1 VDQSESLMDKSGF
14 PRDPVRTVLRLLLSL
29 RDLIQTNAFES
40 KPMLYPQRLGVTWLQ
55 LIVRIILERFMKNP
69 SPPQAQ

>member
-1 VDQSESLMDKSGF
+1 
-14 PRDPVRTVLRLLLSL
+14 
-29 RDLIQTNAFES
+29 
-40 KPMLYPQRLGVTWLQ
+40 MLYSQRLGGTWLQ